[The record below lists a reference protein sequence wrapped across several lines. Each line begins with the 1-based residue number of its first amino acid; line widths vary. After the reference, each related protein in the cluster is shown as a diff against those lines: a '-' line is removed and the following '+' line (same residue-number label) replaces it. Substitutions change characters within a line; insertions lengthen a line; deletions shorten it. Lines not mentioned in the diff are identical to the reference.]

1 MPPSI
6 SKSLASQLGIL
17 HFLANG
23 KKIASNN
30 LATNLAFLGTW
41 QILGVGRANMRARK
55 QLASLSPTSPRLS
68 AQASSPA

>member
-6 SKSLASQLGIL
+6 SKSLASFI
-17 HFLANG
+17 FWEMK